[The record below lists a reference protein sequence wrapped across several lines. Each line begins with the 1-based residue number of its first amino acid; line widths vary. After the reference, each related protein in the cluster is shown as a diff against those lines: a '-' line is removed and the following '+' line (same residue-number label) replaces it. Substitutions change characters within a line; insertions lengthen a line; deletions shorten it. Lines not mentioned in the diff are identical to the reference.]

1 MSVWFPKSLWSG
13 LCVVPPSRQPEIW
26 VEVCADQSRW
36 SDACTHSLA
45 VSPPILKALSW
56 APSSHDLQKTLL
68 LIFWIECLGFHCSA
82 LSYNLLRTK
91 QWEKKEKKTNG
102 DSIHVLRT
110 TVSLAKNKGSLPW
123 GFRCLA
129 ILCCYYNMQDCLGT
143 TVWKNQRDFLKSNWR
158 GKQGFPPLCLVGD
171 SFSCS
176 SDQK

>member
-1 MSVWFPKSLWSG
+1 MSVWFPKPLWSG

-45 VSPPILKALSW
+45 VSPPHSENTFLSSLLTWSPEDPPPDILDRMPRLS
-56 APSSHDLQKTLL
+56 LL
-68 LIFWIECLGFHCSA
+68 CSVIQSLESQA
-82 LSYNLLRTK
+82 VRK
-91 QWEKKEKKTNG
+91 QEKKTNG

-110 TVSLAKNKGSLPW
+110 TVSLAKSKGSLPW

-143 TVWKNQRDFLKSNWR
+143 TLWKNQRDFLKSNWR
-158 GKQGFPPLCLVGD
+158 GKQGFPPLCLEGD